1 MMPGK
6 QSSET
11 GAQVSADAAIGNGPA
26 QQLQVLA
33 SETLALQGEVHRL
46 VTFLNQSLKEEGFIF
61 GLTRVGDG
69 RYRLSIYRA

>member
-1 MMPGK
+1 MPGK
-6 QSSET
+6 QSPET
-11 GAQVSADAAIGNGPA
+11 GAPVSADAAIGNGPA

>member
-1 MMPGK
+1 MPGN

-11 GAQVSADAAIGNGPA
+11 GGQVSADAAVGGPA

-33 SETLALQGEVHRL
+33 SETLALQGEAHRL
-46 VTFLNQSLKEEGFIF
+46 VTFLNQSLKGEGFIF

-69 RYRLSIYRA
+69 RYRLTIYRA